1 MFSLCY
7 RWETEAL
14 AGARLP
20 QAHTATVQ
28 AEPASDG
35 RGTPEHTQPTCSP
48 VPSRAARGEGAAGGS
63 KGSSGRAAQGP
74 VLVGGSET
82 CVAPRGL
89 PAARPAGSWAADQV
103 STGQDPAHQAVRP
116 RWTEQGTWDPRP
128 HAWIPS
134 QKPPRVIRARSRR
147 MTPKTRDFRTWLSA
161 SVGEPT
167 ARGPGTGRPE
177 EVRLGGGV

>member
-1 MFSLCY
+1 M
-7 RWETEAL
+7 
-14 AGARLP
+14 
-20 QAHTATVQ
+20 
-28 AEPASDG
+28 
-35 RGTPEHTQPTCSP
+35 
-48 VPSRAARGEGAAGGS
+48 PSRAARGEGAAGGS

-177 EVRLGGGV
+177 EPRGSLSWGLGPEGLGSDGSRTETSLRRGDTGGSGCLHTCVPSSCGAGLSGSAR